1 MKNKTSVYLCAQT
14 VVKASVLLTT
24 TGLLALLK
32 ASLGRWSYDQMM
44 IKHTHHIHAYT
55 SQYSKNT
62 SKTTNRH
69 IKTSNTCI
77 STLKTH
83 TNIQITNTK
92 YIHMKASLIEI
103 SVCLMS
109 FCLSQR

>member
-1 MKNKTSVYLCAQT
+1 MKNKTSDYLGAQT

-24 TGLLALLK
+24 AGLLALLI

-44 IKHTHHIHAYT
+44 IKHTHTHIHAYT

-83 TNIQITNTK
+83 TQT
-92 YIHMKASLIEI
+92 
-103 SVCLMS
+103 
-109 FCLSQR
+109 FR